1 MFFLLWIPF
10 VQSEPITLKT
20 LTPTLGAVTDVSP
33 TLTKAWEE
41 AHKHLAKT
49 EGQTEG
55 YTFPTNF
62 DEALAGPW
70 QTISDG
76 CSWYCGGLIE
86 VQSASS
92 QLPNSKAN
100 TYGADNIHDSDI
112 RTAWVEGKD
121 DYGIGESITLQ
132 STGAHIEQISI
143 WNGYQKSPELYFQNS
158 RPKSLKLYINDQ
170 PMYVLALEDSRAV
183 QYFTIEGTK
192 TIDGP
197 RRLRFEIIEVYPG
210 SKWKDTAIS
219 EINFDGDNVH

>member
-10 VQSEPITLKT
+10 VQSEPIPLKT

-49 EGQTEG
+49 EGQTEE

-92 QLPNSKAN
+92 QLPNSKTN

-112 RTAWVEGKD
+112 RTAWVEGKE
-121 DYGIGESITLQ
+121 DYGIGESISLR

-143 WNGYQKSPELYFQNS
+143 WNGYQKSPELYLQNS

-170 PMYVLALEDSRAV
+170 PMYLLALEDSRAV

-197 RRLRFEIIEVYPG
+197 RRLRFEIVEVYPG